1 MEITLDNDRHSGGQE
16 AKKVGSSKR
25 EDVNRPETKGLPQMS
40 KERFN
45 QEKMAMIARTQTW
58 IHGGQL
64 TEAQLG
70 ENRAASPQCVTGK
83 WLLRRL
89 LVGKKLGCELTLQ

>member
-45 QEKMAMIARTQTW
+45 QEKMAMIIRT
-58 IHGGQL
+58 
-64 TEAQLG
+64 
-70 ENRAASPQCVTGK
+70 
-83 WLLRRL
+83 
-89 LVGKKLGCELTLQ
+89 

>member
-1 MEITLDNDRHSGGQE
+1 MKSLWTMTDSRGQE

-25 EDVNRPETKGLPQMS
+25 EGVNSAETKGLPQMS

-45 QEKMAMIARTQTW
+45 QEKMGMIVSTYTW
-58 IHGGQL
+58 INGGQL
-64 TEAQLG
+64 TEVQLG

-83 WLLRRL
+83 WLLQSL